1 MKTIKRFMDNL
12 FNKTGILSM
21 PYKLKKHDLSED
33 NHAFYHNI
41 DEVTDVCI
49 DAQKHETVPN
59 IIHRLLLYD
68 ADFPNNLKGTI
79 RKFEK
84 LNNDFHHVLWSEK
97 DILSIMNSKEIE
109 IYKIYPKKIQKSDYA
124 RYIALKYFGGIYC
137 DLDVEALKPFITL
150 YEKYKKDDLFFEECT
165 ISEDFIQETTS
176 HKIRKGVPECALR
189 ISNYII
195 MARPNSR
202 HINNI
207 INICENR
214 RLLPIN
220 EDYDV
225 LYTTGP
231 DVVSTYVD
239 TILKSGS
246 NAVQFLNKPDSDKYL
261 RHLCDGHW
269 RTGARTGNKCCR

>member
-1 MKTIKRFMDNL
+1 ML
-12 FNKTGILSM
+12 
-21 PYKLKKHDLSED
+21 YKLKKHDLSED
-33 NHAFYHNI
+33 CHAFYYRI
-41 DEVTDVCI
+41 DEIMDICI
-49 DAQKHETVPN
+49 EAQKQETVPN

-68 ADFPNNLKGTI
+68 ADFPNSLKAII

-97 DILSIMNSKEIE
+97 DVLSIMDPKEIE
-109 IYKIYPKKIQKSDYA
+109 IYKMYPKKIQKSDYA
-124 RYIALKYFGGIYC
+124 RYIVLKYFGGIYC

-150 YEKYKKDDLFFEECT
+150 YEKYKNDDLFFEECT

-176 HKIRKGVPECALR
+176 YKIRKGVPECALR

-207 INICENR
+207 INICEDR

-239 TILKSGS
+239 TILKSS
-246 NAVQFLNKPDSDKYL
+246 SSAVQCLNKPDSDKYL

-269 RTGARTGNKCCR
+269 RSDARMGNKCCR